1 MSRLTEI
8 LIFVAVSAA
17 ILFAALIYLGRRE
30 HAAEQRGV
38 DRQVAADIAKANQN
52 IATRRETDA
61 HFDSHDA
68 RALCADYGLDWVFE
82 DGKSFCR

>member
-1 MSRLTEI
+1 MIRYI
-8 LIFVAVSAA
+8 YAAAGGIGAIVA
-17 ILFAALIYLGRRE
+17 ILIYLNIRE
-30 HAAEQRGV
+30 DAAEQRGV

-61 HFDSHDA
+61 HFDKLDA

>member
-1 MSRLTEI
+1 MMRYAI
-8 LIFVAVSAA
+8 AAGIAFAA
-17 ILFAALIYLGRRE
+17 IVASIVYLDRRDE
-30 HAAEQRGV
+30 AAEQRGV

-61 HFDSHDA
+61 HFDSLDA

>member
-1 MSRLTEI
+1 MMRYAI
-8 LIFVAVSAA
+8 AAGIAFAA
-17 ILFAALIYLGRRE
+17 IAACIIYLARRDE
-30 HAAEQRGV
+30 AAEQRGV
-38 DRQVAADIAKANQN
+38 DRQIAADIAKANQN